1 MACTNPCTY
10 DTRINPDNSLP
21 LASLLKKSGRGEKN
35 GGGVRE
41 KEEGLMSFAFIG
53 TVAQQS
59 MAINQSVCTE
69 GLNS

>member
-21 LASLLKKSGRGEKN
+21 LASLLKKSGREKN
-35 GGGVRE
+35 GGGERE